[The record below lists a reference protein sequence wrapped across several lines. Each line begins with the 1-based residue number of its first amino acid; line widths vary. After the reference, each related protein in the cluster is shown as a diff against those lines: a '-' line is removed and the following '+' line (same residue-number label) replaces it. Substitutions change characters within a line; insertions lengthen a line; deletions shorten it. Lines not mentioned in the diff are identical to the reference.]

1 LYQPAFAD
9 NYIISIIS
17 QDFAWSRIFDPN
29 LGSIIKRH
37 QAPGGV
43 IPFADC
49 AIQLADEM
57 NSRLG
62 SIRHN
67 SPRTSALRRDKY
79 LQQAQY
85 GMKDVVTKTEIEETD
100 RN

>member
-1 LYQPAFAD
+1 
-9 NYIISIIS
+9 
-17 QDFAWSRIFDPN
+17 
-29 LGSIIKRH
+29 
-37 QAPGGV
+37 
-43 IPFADC
+43 
-49 AIQLADEM
+49 M

-100 RN
+100 RNWDLLMDVFFVDIVDIPSKNSGDWNLYNLAWSNLIPSEI